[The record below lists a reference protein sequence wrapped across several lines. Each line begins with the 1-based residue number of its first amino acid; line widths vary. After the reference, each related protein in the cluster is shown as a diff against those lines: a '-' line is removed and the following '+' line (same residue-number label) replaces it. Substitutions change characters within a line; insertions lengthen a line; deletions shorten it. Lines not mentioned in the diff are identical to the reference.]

1 MEKNTKEK
9 IIQFIPYIAL
19 SLVILIFFITSEGKL
34 FSPYNIRIVLQQTV
48 ALSIVCIGAVFIFSL
63 GNMDISIGACIGL
76 CTLIEAMVIN
86 ATGSLFLGFLLALL
100 LALTFGAINGA
111 VSTWLGLPSVITSL
125 FLMFVGGGFQT
136 IITMKTN
143 TIKVDY
149 DFSLFKE
156 TWFQILALVV
166 IFAIAYYVFYYTKL
180 GKYTCSIG
188 ANASCASQSGISI
201 MKYKVYA
208 YLILGVC
215 IAIASV
221 FVLSRTASSSR
232 LTGDGYHMDVMVAL
246 ILGGMPLSGG
256 MKSKLSS
263 ALLGPFTYILLTN
276 GLTLSG
282 VSVNQVPFIKAV
294 IFAILVII
302 TCSKKENKV
311 LPR

>member
-1 MEKNTKEK
+1 MERNTKEK

-19 SLVILIFFITSEGKL
+19 SLVILVFWVTSEGKL

-48 ALSIVCIGAVFIFSL
+48 ALGIICIGAVFIFAL
-63 GNMDISIGACIGL
+63 GNMDISIGVCVGL

-86 ATGSLFLGFLLALL
+86 ATGSLMLGFFLALL

-111 VSTWLGLPSVITSL
+111 VSTWLGLPSIITSL
-125 FLMFVGGGFQT
+125 FLMFIGGGFQT
-136 IITMKTN
+136 IITMQTN

-149 DFSLFKE
+149 NFDLFKQ
-156 TWFQILALVV
+156 TSFQVLALVV
-166 IFAIAYYVFYYTKL
+166 IFAFAYYVFYYTKI
-180 GKYTCSIG
+180 GKYACSIG
-188 ANASCASQSGISI
+188 ANPSCASQSGISI

-232 LTGDGYHMDVMVAL
+232 LTGNGYQMDVMVAL

-263 ALLGPFTYILLTN
+263 ALLGPFTYTLLTN

-282 VSVNQVPFIKAV
+282 VSVSQVPFIKAV

-302 TCSKKENKV
+302 TCSKRENKV